1 MFIGHQLKEEVT
13 TMSSYDYDTNEI
25 TNIYDDVYDMS
36 YLGNYVVTD
45 DDIKV
50 NQVEKINLRPAKE
63 GEVLID
69 QDGNIYYSS
78 RIVHKLRKDLLE
90 NAVLVDELLSLIG
103 PGKDYNCGDDE
114 IMRTPEEKCYT
125 YKERMELARIYAE
138 EDGYYEDIL
147 DCVNDAEPTSIFIK

>member
-1 MFIGHQLKEEVT
+1 
-13 TMSSYDYDTNEI
+13 MSSYDYDTNEI

-103 PGKDYNCGDDE
+103 PGNTWREMLY
-114 IMRTPEEKCYT
+114 IQRTYGT
-125 YKERMELARIYAE
+125 R
-138 EDGYYEDIL
+138 
-147 DCVNDAEPTSIFIK
+147 

>member
-50 NQVEKINLRPAKE
+50 NQVEKINLRPAKP

-69 QDGNIYYSS
+69 QDGNTYYSS

-147 DCVNDAEPTSIFIK
+147 GCVNDAAPKSIFIK

>member
-1 MFIGHQLKEEVT
+1 
-13 TMSSYDYDTNEI
+13 MSSYDYDTNEI

-69 QDGNIYYSS
+69 QDGNTYYSS

-147 DCVNDAEPTSIFIK
+147 DCVNDAAPKSIFIK

>member
-1 MFIGHQLKEEVT
+1 
-13 TMSSYDYDTNEI
+13 MSSYDYDTNEI

-69 QDGNIYYSS
+69 QDGNTYYSS

-147 DCVNDAEPTSIFIK
+147 DCINDAAPTSIFIK

>member
-1 MFIGHQLKEEVT
+1 
-13 TMSSYDYDTNEI
+13 MSSYDYDTNEI

-147 DCVNDAEPTSIFIK
+147 DCVNDVAPKSIFIK

>member
-1 MFIGHQLKEEVT
+1 
-13 TMSSYDYDTNEI
+13 MSSYDYDTNEI

-103 PGKDYNCGDDE
+103 PGKYYNDGSE
-114 IMRTPEEKCYT
+114 EVMRTPEEKCYT
-125 YKERMELARIYAE
+125 YKERMELAREYAE

-147 DCVNDAEPTSIFIK
+147 DCINDAEPKSIFIK

>member
-1 MFIGHQLKEEVT
+1 
-13 TMSSYDYDTNEI
+13 MSSYDYDTNEI

-69 QDGNIYYSS
+69 QYGNIYYSS

-147 DCVNDAEPTSIFIK
+147 DCVNDAAPKSIFIK

>member
-1 MFIGHQLKEEVT
+1 
-13 TMSSYDYDTNEI
+13 MSSYDYDTNEI
-25 TNIYDDVYDMS
+25 ITGYNESYDMS

-45 DDIKV
+45 DNIKV
-50 NQVEKINLRPAKE
+50 NQVEKINLRPAKA

-69 QDGNIYYSS
+69 QDGNTYYSS

-103 PGKDYNCGDDE
+103 PGKHYNCGDE
-114 IMRTPEEKCYT
+114 EAMRTPEEKCYT
-125 YKERMELARIYAE
+125 YKERMELARMYAE

-147 DCVNDAEPTSIFIK
+147 DCVYDAAPKSIFIK

>member
-1 MFIGHQLKEEVT
+1 
-13 TMSSYDYDTNEI
+13 MSSYDYDTNEI

-45 DDIKV
+45 GDIKV
-50 NQVEKINLRPAKE
+50 NQVEKINLRQAKE

-69 QDGNIYYSS
+69 QDGNTYYSS

-147 DCVNDAEPTSIFIK
+147 DCVNDAAPKSIFIK

>member
-1 MFIGHQLKEEVT
+1 
-13 TMSSYDYDTNEI
+13 MSSYDYDTNEI

-63 GEVLID
+63 GEILID
-69 QDGNIYYSS
+69 QDGNTYYSS

-147 DCVNDAEPTSIFIK
+147 DCVNDTAPKSIFIK

>member
-1 MFIGHQLKEEVT
+1 
-13 TMSSYDYDTNEI
+13 MSSYDYNTNEI

-63 GEVLID
+63 GEILID
-69 QDGNIYYSS
+69 QDGNTYYSS

-147 DCVNDAEPTSIFIK
+147 DCVNDAAPKSIFIK

>member
-1 MFIGHQLKEEVT
+1 
-13 TMSSYDYDTNEI
+13 MSSYDYDTNEI
-25 TNIYDDVYDMS
+25 TNIYDNVYDMS

-138 EDGYYEDIL
+138 EDGYYEDML
-147 DCVNDAEPTSIFIK
+147 DCVNDAAHKSIFIK

>member
-1 MFIGHQLKEEVT
+1 
-13 TMSSYDYDTNEI
+13 MSSYDYDTNEI
-25 TNIYDDVYDMS
+25 TNIYDNVYDMS

-138 EDGYYEDIL
+138 EDGYYEDML
-147 DCVNDAEPTSIFIK
+147 DCVNDAAPKSIFIK

>member
-1 MFIGHQLKEEVT
+1 
-13 TMSSYDYDTNEI
+13 MSSYDYDTNEI

-50 NQVEKINLRPAKE
+50 NQVEKINLRPAKA

-69 QDGNIYYSS
+69 QNGNTYYSS
-78 RIVHKLRKDLLE
+78 RIVKKLRKDLLE

-103 PGKDYNCGDDE
+103 PGKYYNDGSE
-114 IMRTPEEKCYT
+114 EVMRTPEEKCYT
-125 YKERMELARIYAE
+125 YKERMELAREYAE

-147 DCVNDAEPTSIFIK
+147 DHINDAEPKSIFIK

>member
-1 MFIGHQLKEEVT
+1 
-13 TMSSYDYDTNEI
+13 MSSYDYDTNEI

-69 QDGNIYYSS
+69 QDGNTYYSS
-78 RIVHKLRKDLLE
+78 RIVKKLRKDLLE

-103 PGKDYNCGDDE
+103 PGKYYNDGSE
-114 IMRTPEEKCYT
+114 EVMRTPEEKCYT
-125 YKERMELARIYAE
+125 YKERMELAREYAE

-147 DCVNDAEPTSIFIK
+147 DRINDAEPKSIFIK

>member
-1 MFIGHQLKEEVT
+1 
-13 TMSSYDYDTNEI
+13 MSSYDYDTNEI

>member
-1 MFIGHQLKEEVT
+1 
-13 TMSSYDYDTNEI
+13 MSSYDYDTNEI

-147 DCVNDAEPTSIFIK
+147 DCVNDSAPKSIFIK

>member
-1 MFIGHQLKEEVT
+1 MFIRHQLKEEVT

>member
-1 MFIGHQLKEEVT
+1 
-13 TMSSYDYDTNEI
+13 MSSYDYDTNEI

-69 QDGNIYYSS
+69 QDGNTYYSS

-138 EDGYYEDIL
+138 EDGYYGDIL
-147 DCVNDAEPTSIFIK
+147 DCVNDAAPKSIFIK

>member
-1 MFIGHQLKEEVT
+1 
-13 TMSSYDYDTNEI
+13 MSSYDYDTNEI

-103 PGKDYNCGDDE
+103 PGKDYNCGDYE

-147 DCVNDAEPTSIFIK
+147 DCVNDAAPKSIFIK

>member
-1 MFIGHQLKEEVT
+1 
-13 TMSSYDYDTNEI
+13 MSSYDYDTNEI

-63 GEVLID
+63 GEILID
-69 QDGNIYYSS
+69 QDGNTYYSS

-103 PGKDYNCGDDE
+103 PGKYYNDGSE
-114 IMRTPEEKCYT
+114 EVMRTPEEKCYT
-125 YKERMELARIYAE
+125 YKERMELAREYAE

-147 DCVNDAEPTSIFIK
+147 DCINDAEPKSIFIK

>member
-1 MFIGHQLKEEVT
+1 
-13 TMSSYDYDTNEI
+13 MSSYDYDTNEI

-63 GEVLID
+63 GEVLVD

-147 DCVNDAEPTSIFIK
+147 DCVNDAAPKSIFIK

>member
-1 MFIGHQLKEEVT
+1 MFIRHQLKEEVT

-147 DCVNDAEPTSIFIK
+147 DCVNDAAPKSIFIK

>member
-1 MFIGHQLKEEVT
+1 
-13 TMSSYDYDTNEI
+13 MSSYDYDTNEI

-45 DDIKV
+45 GDIKV

-69 QDGNIYYSS
+69 QDGNTYYSS

-125 YKERMELARIYAE
+125 YKERMELARMYAE

-147 DCVNDAEPTSIFIK
+147 DCINDAEPKSIFIK

>member
-1 MFIGHQLKEEVT
+1 
-13 TMSSYDYDTNEI
+13 MSSYDYDTNEI

-63 GEVLID
+63 GEVLIG

>member
-1 MFIGHQLKEEVT
+1 
-13 TMSSYDYDTNEI
+13 MSSYDYDTNEI

-50 NQVEKINLRPAKE
+50 NQVEKINLRPAKA

-69 QDGNIYYSS
+69 QNGNTYYSS
-78 RIVHKLRKDLLE
+78 RIVKKLRKDLLE

-114 IMRTPEEKCYT
+114 VMRTPEEKCYT
-125 YKERMELARIYAE
+125 YKERMELAREYAE

-147 DCVNDAEPTSIFIK
+147 DCINDAAPTSIFIK

>member
-1 MFIGHQLKEEVT
+1 
-13 TMSSYDYDTNEI
+13 MSSYDYDTNEI

-45 DDIKV
+45 GDIKV

-69 QDGNIYYSS
+69 QDGNTYYSS

-147 DCVNDAEPTSIFIK
+147 DCVNDAVPKSIFIK

>member
-1 MFIGHQLKEEVT
+1 
-13 TMSSYDYDTNEI
+13 MSSYDYDTNEI

-63 GEVLID
+63 GEILID
-69 QDGNIYYSS
+69 QDGNTYYSS

-147 DCVNDAEPTSIFIK
+147 DCINDAAPKSIFIK

>member
-1 MFIGHQLKEEVT
+1 
-13 TMSSYDYDTNEI
+13 MSSYDYDTNEI

-147 DCVNDAEPTSIFIK
+147 NCVNDAAPKSIFIK

>member
-1 MFIGHQLKEEVT
+1 
-13 TMSSYDYDTNEI
+13 MSSYDYDTNEI

-147 DCVNDAEPTSIFIK
+147 GCVNDAAPKSIFIK

>member
-1 MFIGHQLKEEVT
+1 
-13 TMSSYDYDTNEI
+13 MSSYDYDTNEI

-50 NQVEKINLRPAKE
+50 NQVEKINLRPAKT

-69 QDGNIYYSS
+69 QNGNTYYSS
-78 RIVHKLRKDLLE
+78 RIVKKLRKDLLE

-125 YKERMELARIYAE
+125 YKERMELAREYAE

-147 DCVNDAEPTSIFIK
+147 DCINDAAPTSIFIK

>member
-1 MFIGHQLKEEVT
+1 
-13 TMSSYDYDTNEI
+13 MSSYDYDTNEI

-147 DCVNDAEPTSIFIK
+147 DCVNDAVPKSIFIK

>member
-1 MFIGHQLKEEVT
+1 
-13 TMSSYDYDTNEI
+13 MSSYDYDTNEI

-69 QDGNIYYSS
+69 QDGNTYYSS

-147 DCVNDAEPTSIFIK
+147 DCVNDAVPKSIFIK

>member
-1 MFIGHQLKEEVT
+1 
-13 TMSSYDYDTNEI
+13 MSSYDYDTNEI
-25 TNIYDDVYDMS
+25 TNIYDNVYDMS

-50 NQVEKINLRPAKE
+50 NQVEKINLRPAKP

-69 QDGNIYYSS
+69 QDGNTYYSS

-147 DCVNDAEPTSIFIK
+147 DCVNDAAPKSIFIK

>member
-1 MFIGHQLKEEVT
+1 
-13 TMSSYDYDTNEI
+13 MSSYDYDTNEI

-147 DCVNDAEPTSIFIK
+147 DCVNDAAPKSIFIK